1 MIADPVLDHQGTHEQ
16 RRRPEVIDPPTDR
29 LEPADSFNALFTHRV
44 RLRSAGDIDSQLA
57 DWLHAAYTNV
67 SVAMRKWLWPIFR
80 DGDKSGVSCGAVII
94 SFVIM
99 PGVRS

>member
-1 MIADPVLDHQGTHEQ
+1 
-16 RRRPEVIDPPTDR
+16 
-29 LEPADSFNALFTHRV
+29 
-44 RLRSAGDIDSQLA
+44 
-57 DWLHAAYTNV
+57 V
-67 SVAMRKWLWPIFR
+67 SVAMRKWLWPTFR